1 MKRMV
6 SVLAVAALMAVMM
19 VAMAAPAFADPGGVP
34 GHCKEGAGQLFLE
47 RCSGGS
53 GEQGGG
59 GGGQTTTTVF
69 APVTITTGGSGEQG
83 GGGGGRNCVNFLDKP
98 IVCQHGNRAG

>member
-1 MKRMV
+1 LRRLLLVLSVMTAMAAMV
-6 SVLAVAALMAVMM
+6 
-19 VAMAAPAFADPGGVP
+19 VAMAVPAFADPGGVP
-34 GHCKEGAGQLFLE
+34 GHCKEVAGPLFLE

-53 GEQGGG
+53 GAQGGG

-69 APVTITTGGSGEQG
+69 APVTITTGGSGGQG

>member
-1 MKRMV
+1 MQR
-6 SVLAVAALMAVMM
+6 LLLRLVALALMAVLMLALA
-19 VAMAAPAFADPGGVP
+19 VPAFADPGGVP

-53 GEQGGG
+53 GAQGGG

-98 IVCQHGNRAG
+98 FVCQHGNRAG